1 MLVRRHT
8 EVAMFLGPHGPQ
20 REWKSNAADQ
30 LRRMGLGDQAEALYG
45 VEKQESPLE
54 EMTSAQLREEGKRR
68 AAKRRPKSRLAK
80 QRAWFNVWILGSRR

>member
-1 MLVRRHT
+1 
-8 EVAMFLGPHGPQ
+8 MFLGPHGPQ

-45 VEKQESPLE
+45 VEKQASPLE

-68 AAKRRPKSRLAK
+68 AAQRKARPKSRLAK
-80 QRAWFNVWILGSRR
+80 AAGVVQPLILGLRR

>member
-1 MLVRRHT
+1 
-8 EVAMFLGPHGPQ
+8 MFLGPESPQ

-68 AAKRRPKSRLAK
+68 AARQRPKSRLAK
-80 QRAWFNVWILGSRR
+80 LRAWFNL

>member
-1 MLVRRHT
+1 MS
-8 EVAMFLGPHGPQ
+8 LGAGPPQ

-45 VEKQESPLE
+45 VEKQERPVE

-68 AAKRRPKSRLAK
+68 AANRAARPKSRFAK
-80 QRAWFNVWILGSRR
+80 LRAWLNL